1 MTASSEPHAALPD
14 LSQPTI
20 GRLRLN
26 RSTHQRLRTSA
37 LASAVVIGTAAAL
50 PAAAQQQQQQ
60 QQSGT
65 TQLPAISVQG
75 EQQPET
81 FKVEESASPKLTA
94 PLLDTPRSITI
105 INQEVIQERGLTS
118 LQDVY
123 RTTPGISLGAGE
135 GGNPIGDRPFIR
147 GFDALTSMYIDGIRD
162 SGAQSREIFNLEQVE
177 IIKGPNSAISGRGS
191 TGGSVNM
198 VSKTAK
204 DKDFNEGSV
213 TLGSDM
219 TKRATVDINRVVYG
233 DIGIRINAMAHDADV
248 AGRNE
253 VEVQRFGFAP
263 SVTFGLNKP
272 TSLTLSYYHLQT
284 DDIPDY
290 GHPFDPRTGKPV
302 DVDRDTFYGLTSRDF
317 RKTYYDGATAEF
329 KHDLAGGA
337 TLRNVTRYSYSENN
351 YIVTK
356 PNTTLALLLAGQMNR
371 ESRSRNNDVELMAN
385 VTDITGDFDLS
396 GFGNSYNAG
405 LELSREK
412 NKSRGYTLNPATLN
426 NVSLYAPDPS
436 DPYNGSIN
444 PSASFT
450 HTTTRTAA
458 IYALNT
464 THLTPQWDVNLGL
477 RFDNYSARSE
487 SGTANLKNDSN
498 FLNYQAGLVY
508 KPAPNGSVYLSYATS
523 SNPAGGGGGENGGDG
538 NLSAAVENLDP
549 EENVSYEFGTK
560 WDVLDKKLSLTAAVF
575 RTEKTNA
582 RVTVAGGGTE
592 NAGEQRVD
600 GFEIGFSGNITP
612 EWKVFGGY
620 TFLKGETVDDGSG
633 TNDGKVIP
641 LIAPHSVSLWT
652 SYDITTDITLGA
664 GAIYQGRRFLNTA
677 NTYELAPTWRFDA
690 MAGYKLTK
698 GVDIQLNVLNL
709 ADETIYDAS
718 HNGQFATIA
727 PGRTAL
733 LTTNFKF

>member
-1 MTASSEPHAALPD
+1 MTASSGPLSAPSAL
-14 LSQPTI
+14 LQPTI

-26 RSTHQRLRTSA
+26 RNSAQHCIRSGA
-37 LASAVVIGTAAAL
+37 LASAVVLGAAVAL
-50 PAAAQQQQQQ
+50 PAAAQQQT
-60 QQSGT
+60 GAPA
-65 TQLPAISVQG
+65 QLPTISVQG
-75 EQQPET
+75 QQET
-81 FKVEESASPKLTA
+81 EESYKVDQSASQKLTA
-94 PLLDTPRSITI
+94 PLLDTPRSVTI
-105 INQEVIQERGLTS
+105 INQAVIEERGMTS
-118 LQDVY
+118 LQDVF

-162 SGAQSREIFNLEQVE
+162 TGAQSREIFNLEQVE
-177 IIKGPNSAISGRGS
+177 ITKGPNSTYGGRGT
-191 TGGSVNM
+191 TGGSVNL

-204 DKDFNEGSV
+204 ARDFNEGSV
-213 TLGSDM
+213 TLGTDM
-219 TKRATVDINRVVYG
+219 TKRATVDINRVIDG

-272 TSLTLSYYHLQT
+272 TSFTLSYYHLQT

-290 GHPFDPRTGKPV
+290 GHPFDPRTGQPV
-302 DVDRDTFYGLTSRDF
+302 SVDRDTFYGLTSRDY
-317 RKTYYDGATAEF
+317 RHTYYDGVTGEF
-329 KHDLAGGA
+329 KHDLSDSA
-337 TLRNVTRYSYSENN
+337 TLRNMTRYSYSENE
-351 YIVTK
+351 YVVTK
-356 PNTTLALLLAGQMNR
+356 PNASLAQVLAGQMNR
-371 ESRSRNNDVELMAN
+371 ESRGRNADSELLANLTDV
-385 VTDITGDFDLS
+385 TGDFDLG

-405 LELSREK
+405 IELSREK
-412 NKSRGYTLNPATLN
+412 SKNRGFTLTPATLN

-436 DPYNGSIN
+436 DPYNGTIN

-458 IYALNT
+458 VYALNT

-477 RFDNYSARSE
+477 RFDNYSVRSE
-487 SGTANLKNDSN
+487 SATATLKNDSN

-508 KPAPNGSVYLSYATS
+508 KPAENGSIYISYATS
-523 SNPAGGGGGENGGDG
+523 SNPAGGGGGEGGNDG
-538 NLSAAVENLDP
+538 NISAAIEGLEP
-549 EENVSYEFGTK
+549 EENVSYELGTK
-560 WDVLDKKLSLTAAVF
+560 WDVLEKKLSLTAAVF

-582 RVTVAGGGTE
+582 RVTVAGGVTE

-620 TFLKGETVDDGSG
+620 TFLKSEIVDDGPNAN
-633 TNDGKVIP
+633 NDGKEFP
-641 LIAPHSVSLWT
+641 LIAPNSLSLWT
-652 SYDITTDITLGA
+652 SYDITQDITVGA
-664 GAIYQGRRFLNTA
+664 GATYQSARFVNSA
-677 NTYELAPTWRFDA
+677 NTYKLGSTWRFDA

-698 GVDIQLNVLNL
+698 NVDLQLNVLNIS
-709 ADETIYDAS
+709 DETIYDAS
-718 HNGQFATIA
+718 HNGQFATVA